1 MVERDSPFACRCST
15 EATRAIAIA
24 RCNLDRCEAPYNFL
38 TANTQLIVSI
48 SNISSR
54 RTPPKIHSNQNFM
67 KAFVA
72 GATGETGRRIVQE
85 LVKRDIPVRAM
96 VRDLD
101 KARTI
106 LPTAVELVVGDVL
119 NLDSIK
125 TAMGDSTVVL
135 CATGAKPSLDP
146 TGPYQVD
153 FEGTKNLVD
162 AAKSHNIEQ
171 FVFVSS
177 LCVSKF
183 FHPLNLFWLILWWKQ
198 QAEQYLKTS
207 GLNYTIVRP
216 GGLKND
222 DNPNPI
228 VMSGADTLFDGS
240 IPRQKVA
247 QVCVES
253 LTNPQARNKVLEV
266 VSAPTAAAKSWEE
279 LFASV

>member
-1 MVERDSPFACRCST
+1 MPRSGAVAESVRWQIASRCYRL
-15 EATRAIAIA
+15 TRIGF
-24 RCNLDRCEAPYNFL
+24 NFL
-38 TANTQLIVSI
+38 TENTRLIVSI
-48 SNISSR
+48 FNISSKS
-54 RTPPKIHSNQNFM
+54 TQPKIYFNQNLM

-85 LVKRDIPVRAM
+85 LVKREIPVRAM
-96 VRDLD
+96 VRDLAM
-101 KARTI
+101 ARTI
-106 LPTAVELVVGDVL
+106 LPAEVELVVGDVL
-119 NLDSIK
+119 NLDSIT
-125 TAMGDSTVVL
+125 TALGDSTVIL

-153 FEGTKNLVD
+153 YEGTKNLVN

-198 QAEQYLKTS
+198 QAEQYLKDS

-216 GGLKND
+216 GGLKNE
-222 DNPNPI
+222 DNPNPV

-253 LTNPQARNKVLEV
+253 LTNPQARNKVLEI
-266 VSAPTAAAKSWEE
+266 VSAPTVLDRSQSR
-279 LFASV
+279 SVVYFHFTWY

>member
-1 MVERDSPFACRCST
+1 
-15 EATRAIAIA
+15 
-24 RCNLDRCEAPYNFL
+24 
-38 TANTQLIVSI
+38 
-48 SNISSR
+48 
-54 RTPPKIHSNQNFM
+54 M

-85 LVKRDIPVRAM
+85 LVDRRIPVRAM
-96 VRDLD
+96 VRDIT
-101 KARTI
+101 KAQAI
-106 LPTAVELVVGDVL
+106 LPAEVELIVGNVL
-119 NLDSIK
+119 DFDSIV
-125 TAMGDSTVVL
+125 TAIGDSTVIL

-153 FEGTKNLVD
+153 CQGTKNLVD
-162 AAKSHNIEQ
+162 AAKSKDIQQ

-177 LCVSKF
+177 LCVSNF

-198 QAEQYLKTS
+198 QAEQYLIAS

-216 GGLKND
+216 GGLKNE
-222 DNPNPI
+222 DNSNPI

-253 LTNPQARNKVLEV
+253 LTDVRSQNKILEV
-266 VSAPTAAAKSWEE
+266 ISQPTAVAKSWED

>member
-1 MVERDSPFACRCST
+1 MHVVC
-15 EATRAIAIA
+15 
-24 RCNLDRCEAPYNFL
+24 NFL
-38 TANTQLIVSI
+38 TNNPRFIVSV
-48 SNISSR
+48 SNISSNS
-54 RTPPKIHSNQNFM
+54 TQPTVYCNENVM

-85 LVKRDIPVRAM
+85 LVKREIPVRAM
-96 VRDLD
+96 VRDID

-106 LPTAVELVVGDVL
+106 LSTEVELVVGDVL
-119 NLDSIK
+119 NFDSI
-125 TAMGDSTVVL
+125 TNAIGDSTVIL

-153 FEGTKNLVD
+153 FEGTKNLVN
-162 AAKSHNIEQ
+162 AAKAKNIEQ

-198 QAEQYLKTS
+198 QAEQYLKNS

-216 GGLKND
+216 GGLKNE
-222 DNPNPI
+222 DNPNPV

-253 LTNPQARNKVLEV
+253 LTNPQARNKVLEI
-266 VSAPTAAAKSWEE
+266 VSSPTAPTKSWEE
-279 LFASV
+279 LFAAV